1 MSRYIK
7 VSEFKL
13 FDTVDMKFVDI
24 MSCEK
29 PVNVDVLGCYWSYGD
44 CQTYTERSLFG
55 DVKAVYTRVT
65 SVSFSGVTVEVL
77 SFTKYRVTVLESE
90 PVVIDLG
97 FHFIA
102 ATDSFLKE
110 VCKEISRD
118 IEGVAVS
125 ELCKLEGCYTA
136 SCVLDRLHGLRY
148 EVLKPSQFDT
158 DGWVDDL
165 AGLTDEYAS
174 VGLFEFKVN
183 IETYKTV
190 LSSIHNVFILGA
202 YAVLLDD
209 DFNFAALANVSEIN
223 SKKNCIT
230 IGRVLYSINEEFT
243 AEVKKIADEDA
254 KRWQEVEELSGDSD
268 YMTLCEQH
276 WG

>member
-13 FDTVDMKFVDI
+13 FDTVDMRFVDI
-24 MSCEK
+24 MSCPK
-29 PVNVDVLGCYWSYGD
+29 PVDVDVLDCYWSYGD

-55 DVKAVYTRVT
+55 DVKAVYNRVT
-65 SVSFSGVTVEVL
+65 SVSFGGVTIEVL
-77 SFTKYRVTVLESE
+77 SFTKYRVTIHGSSSVA
-90 PVVIDLG
+90 IDLG

-102 ATDSFLKE
+102 APDSFSKE
-110 VCKEISRD
+110 DCKEISRD

-125 ELCKLEGCYTA
+125 DLCKLEGCYTA

-158 DGWVDDL
+158 DGWVGDL
-165 AGLTDEYAS
+165 HEFTDEYAS

-183 IETYKTV
+183 IETCRTV
-190 LSSIHNVFILGA
+190 LSSIHNAFILGA

-209 DFNFAALANVSEIN
+209 DFNFASLVNVSEIN

-230 IGRVLYSINEEFT
+230 IGKVLYSTNEEFN

-254 KRWQEVEELSGDSD
+254 KRWQEVEQLSGDSD
-268 YMTLCEQH
+268 YMALCE
-276 WG
+276 